1 MNEKLSIEDIDKLAK
16 TYYNIELRG
25 QPKKV
30 HIISPRGVVIRK
42 VDDFKEEG
50 LGYGN
55 SKL

>member
-16 TYYNIELRG
+16 TYYNIELKG

-42 VDDFKEEG
+42 VDDYEEEG
-50 LGYGN
+50 LGYGSN
-55 SKL
+55 K